1 MSYEQKYLKY
11 KQKYLLLKS
20 QLEGGLNINPFRYSK
35 VVAKPTDSEELK
47 QFINNKNGLIDQ
59 INNKKNEIKSLQ
71 TEISNMIY
79 ADRQEFKKQAA
90 DAKLDAL
97 KVQTGG
103 GFNIY
108 NRVNVPESEALKAKK
123 AELVTKQTELSELE
137 KQLDKTSELVK
148 AQTKSDHYKNKLAK
162 SVRQPV
168 DQSVGQST
176 VEPVAQSVAQSV
188 DQSVAQPVG
197 QSVAQP
203 VAQPVAV
210 PASPSGFYLF

>member
-47 QFINNKNGLIDQ
+47 QYIDNKNSLIDQ
-59 INNKKNEIKSLQ
+59 INTKKNEIKSLQ
-71 TEISNMIY
+71 TEINALIY

-123 AELVTKQTELSELE
+123 AELVTKQSELSELE

-162 SVRQPV
+162 SVGQSVRQPV

-176 VEPVAQSVAQSV
+176 VEPVAQSVSQPVS
-188 DQSVAQPVG
+188 QPVG
-197 QSVAQP
+197 QSVA
-203 VAQPVAV
+203 V
-210 PASPSGFYLF
+210 PASPSASYLF